1 MCEADD
7 EMHCVVAHLVRRFL
21 RLEIKR
27 AETALAACGGVKFW
41 VDIKD
46 ALAVDIDYSQIG
58 ITRTLRFAIIREWK
72 SAVHAGCGV
81 QQLAQTI
88 FKMAAHFVDA
98 IDMLNR
104 AARRIQLL
112 YRFIASCANRFCDA
126 LIHWI
131 ACVKRE
137 HFLPGGIKNDFAEW
151 DAPQL
156 LIFIQQPR
164 DELIYRRVR
173 SWR

>member
-1 MCEADD
+1 SSKPYHYARRCSEQLLLYSLAAAKREAVILRWKPRLLPRDTCRGYCPETLLQFHLELRKIDEIPSREFPPRTRFTSSLMCEADD

-27 AETALAACGGVKFW
+27 AETAVAACGGVKFW

-88 FKMAAHFVDA
+88 FKMAAHFV
-98 IDMLNR
+98 
-104 AARRIQLL
+104 
-112 YRFIASCANRFCDA
+112 
-126 LIHWI
+126 
-131 ACVKRE
+131 
-137 HFLPGGIKNDFAEW
+137 
-151 DAPQL
+151 
-156 LIFIQQPR
+156 
-164 DELIYRRVR
+164 
-173 SWR
+173 

>member
-7 EMHCVVAHLVRRFL
+7 EMYCVVAHLVGGFL
-21 RLEIKR
+21 WLEIKR
-27 AETALAACGGVKFW
+27 AETAVAASRGVKFW
-41 VDIKD
+41 VEIKD

-58 ITRTLRFAIIREWK
+58 ITRTLRFAVIRKWK
-72 SAVHAGCGV
+72 IAVHAGSGV

-104 AARRIQLL
+104 AARRIQPL
-112 YRFIASCANRFCDA
+112 YRFIAGCANRFCDA

-137 HFLPGGIKNDFAEW
+137 HFLPGSVKNDFAE
-151 DAPQL
+151 
-156 LIFIQQPR
+156 
-164 DELIYRRVR
+164 
-173 SWR
+173 